1 MAYNSSKGPQTHGD
15 VKYEGD
21 AEDTQID
28 FENDYIALKTNG
40 IQRFIVN
47 SNAITSSVALSCSLA
62 ITASHFVGDGSGLT
76 GLSSAAISTYSN
88 AADNRVITSVDA
100 STVQG
105 EANLTFDGDRL
116 TVAGDIN
123 MSGMTGSAISGTL
136 SMFDLK
142 NGTLQVG
149 NEEVG
154 TGVTVKIRGAS
165 DSDIPL
171 VVKTPSH
178 EAILGV
184 TGSGKVLIGGIYTEA
199 KLNITGSNEDK
210 FLAIKSTDVNP
221 VLEVDNN
228 HLSASVNIS
237 ASAFFGSGQY
247 LTNLP
252 SAAITTYNSAA
263 DNRIITSVNSTTVQG
278 ESGLTFDGSV
288 LNVTGDVSGS
298 GVLSIEQIKCSGSVV
313 AASFTG
319 DGSGLTG
326 LSSAAIANYN
336 NASDNR
342 VITSVDSDTVQGEAN
357 LTFDGSVLN
366 IAGDVSGSG
375 VLSINQI
382 KCSGSVA
389 AASFVGDGSNLT
401 NLPSAAI
408 TTYNTSGDNRII
420 TSVNSTTVQGE
431 SALTFDGETLSV
443 TGDLTASVGIVSNGH
458 MSASL
463 GITGSALHV
472 GNFATVID
480 SNISGSGVLSI
491 EQIKCSGSV
500 SAVSFVGDGS
510 NLTNLPS
517 AAITTYN
524 TSGDNRVITSVNSTT
539 VQGESGLTFDGETFN
554 VTGDLTASA
563 GISSAHIVS
572 TGHISASSGVTGS
585 QLHAGG
591 VSVSDGT
598 ITMRTSTGSPSKIEL
613 YCEVSNAHKVTLKA
627 PAHAQYA
634 GDVNFVLPPTEG
646 TNGQALITDG
656 NGATSWSSVGGGGG
670 SPGGSDGQVQYNNG
684 GSFGGESNFVYDD
697 SNDRVGIGTSA
708 PSHTLSVTGSAQIS
722 SNLTVSGTIRTA
734 GTLYTTYHS
743 FNYGGTSAP
752 YIPFIGNVESTNGD
766 YRMQMIAPFPGRLV
780 RLIARTKNSMN
791 GFCTASVMVAGDTVE
806 DFLAGGSSMEDVS
819 ASMDA
824 ANTSYNF
831 NFTGSSHYSAGNI
844 IGVKFK
850 FRQNPGDVNMTCIWE
865 HDQTSI

>member
-47 SNAITSSVALSCSLA
+47 SNAITSSVALTCSLA

-105 EANLTFDGDRL
+105 EANLTFDGSL
-116 TVAGDIN
+116 
-123 MSGMTGSAISGTL
+123 
-136 SMFDLK
+136 
-142 NGTLQVG
+142 
-149 NEEVG
+149 
-154 TGVTVKIRGAS
+154 
-165 DSDIPL
+165 
-171 VVKTPSH
+171 
-178 EAILGV
+178 
-184 TGSGKVLIGGIYTEA
+184 
-199 KLNITGSNEDK
+199 LNI
-210 FLAIKSTDVNP
+210 A
-221 VLEVDNN
+221 
-228 HLSASVNIS
+228 
-237 ASAFFGSGQY
+237 
-247 LTNLP
+247 
-252 SAAITTYNSAA
+252 
-263 DNRIITSVNSTTVQG
+263 
-278 ESGLTFDGSV
+278 
-288 LNVTGDVSGS
+288 GDVSGS
-298 GVLSIEQIKCSGSVV
+298 GVLSIEEIKCSGSVI

-366 IAGDVSGSG
+366 ITGDVSGSG
-375 VLSINQI
+375 VLSIDQI

-431 SALTFDGETLSV
+431 SRLTFDGSLLYLSGTMKMQDNHPSLEFSNSAGTGLGTIGYNSANNILIQNDSQNKNIVFKTSDNGVIKEGLRIDGAVPEVVVNQSSDSLINFRVESDNNTHMIFVDGSNDKVGINTDTPSHPLSV
-443 TGDLTASVGIVSNGH
+443 IGH
-458 MSASL
+458 VSASL

-524 TSGDNRVITSVNSTT
+524 TSGDNRIITSVNSTT
-539 VQGESGLTFDGETFN
+539 VQGESGLTFDGETLN
-554 VTGDLTASA
+554 LTGDLTASA
-563 GISSAHIVS
+563 GISSPHIVS

-591 VSVSDGT
+591 VSVSDGA

-627 PAHAQYA
+627 PPHAQYS

-656 NGATSWSSVGGGGG
+656 SGVTSWSSVGGGGG
-670 SPGGSDGQVQYNNG
+670 SPGGSDSQIQYNNG
-684 GSFGGESNFVYDD
+684 GSFGGEANFVYDD
-697 SNDRVGIGTSA
+697 SNDRVGIGNSA
-708 PSHTLSVTGSAQIS
+708 PTHTLSVTGAVGFTGD
-722 SNLTVSGTIRTA
+722 LTVTGTIRATKIIDV
-734 GTLYTTYHS
+734 TRHYFS
-743 FNYGGTSAP
+743 YGGTGTTF
-752 YIPFIGNVESTNGD
+752 IPHGEGSSDDATTAVTKTQFVAAYS
-766 YRMQMIAPFPGRLV
+766 GRLKRVVV
-780 RLIARTKNSMN
+780 RPKNAQN
-791 GFCTASVMVAGDTVE
+791 GHVTASIYVAGDGVE
-806 DFLAGGSSMEDVS
+806 DFAAGGSIIQHVTQSMGG
-819 ASMDA
+819 A
-824 ANTSYNF
+824 AVHANINF
-831 NFTGSSHYSAGNI
+831 SGSTTQFSAGEI
-844 IGVKFK
+844 VGVAIDFK
-850 FRQNPGDVNMTCIWE
+850 NNPGDTNVTCIWE
-865 HDQTSI
+865 YNSTEDVLS

>member
-28 FENDYIALKTNG
+28 FENDFIALKTNG
-40 IQRFIVN
+40 VQRFIVN

-76 GLSSAAISTYSN
+76 GLSSAAISTYNN
-88 AADNRVITSVDA
+88 AADNRVITSVD
-100 STVQG
+100 SNTVQG

-165 DSDIPL
+165 DSDVPL
-171 VVKTPSH
+171 LVKSPSH

-184 TGSGKVLIGGIYTEA
+184 TGSGKVLIGGVYTEA
-199 KLNITGSNEDK
+199 KLNITGSNEEK
-210 FLAIKSTDVNP
+210 FLSIKSTDVNP

-237 ASAFFGSGQY
+237 ASAFFGSGQH

-288 LNVTGDVSGS
+288 LSVTGDVSGS
-298 GVLSIEQIKCSGSVV
+298 GVLSANEIKCSGSVTAV
-313 AASFTG
+313 SFAG
-319 DGSGLTG
+319 DGSALTG
-326 LSSAAIANYN
+326 
-336 NASDNR
+336 
-342 VITSVDSDTVQGEAN
+342 
-357 LTFDGSVLN
+357 
-366 IAGDVSGSG
+366 
-375 VLSINQI
+375 
-382 KCSGSVA
+382 
-389 AASFVGDGSNLT
+389 
-401 NLPSAAI
+401 LPSAAI
-408 TTYNTSGDNRII
+408 STYNTSGDNRII

-431 SALTFDGETLSV
+431 QRLTFDGETLYVSGNMKMQDNFPKIEFSSSAGSGLGSIGFNTSNNILIQNDVNNKHIVFKANDNGTVKEGLRLDGAVPEVVVNQNGASGDNNTLVDFRVESDNNTHMLYVDGANDKIGINTDTPSHPLSV
-443 TGDLTASVGIVSNGH
+443 IGH
-458 MSASL
+458 VSASL
-463 GITGSALHV
+463 GITGSSIHA
-472 GNFATVID
+472 GDFTTVIN
-480 SNISGSGVLSI
+480 STHVSS
-491 EQIKCSGSV
+491 SV
-500 SAVSFVGDGS
+500 S
-510 NLTNLPS
+510 
-517 AAITTYN
+517 
-524 TSGDNRVITSVNSTT
+524 
-539 VQGESGLTFDGETFN
+539 
-554 VTGDLTASA
+554 
-563 GISSAHIVS
+563 
-572 TGHISASSGVTGS
+572 ISASSFWANGV
-585 QLHAGG
+585 QLTA
-591 VSVSDGT
+591 
-598 ITMRTSTGSPSKIEL
+598 
-613 YCEVSNAHKVTLKA
+613 
-627 PAHAQYA
+627 
-634 GDVNFVLPPTEG
+634 
-646 TNGQALITDG
+646 
-656 NGATSWSSVGGGGG
+656 GGGGG

-697 SNDRVGIGTSA
+697 GNDRVGIGTSA

-722 SNLTVSGTIRTA
+722 SNLTVSGTLRTA

-743 FNYGGTSAP
+743 FNYGATGAP
-752 YIPFIGNVESTNGD
+752 YVPFIGNVESTNGD
-766 YRMQMIAPFPGRLV
+766 YRMQMIAPFSGRLV
-780 RLIARTKNSMN
+780 RVIARTKNTQN

-806 DFLAGGSSMEDVS
+806 DFLAGGASMEDVS

-831 NFTGSSHYSAGNI
+831 NFTGSNHYSAGNI
-844 IGVKFK
+844 LGVKFK
-850 FRQNPGDVNMTCIWE
+850 FRLAPGDVNMTCIWE